1 VLDNIPFAI
10 PFKIGVC
17 NFVFNDAML
26 LYKEVFDMGRGLW
39 LANVKHELYPNPHVY
54 ATQGRFSIF
63 LLITLLMH
71 DLQDMA

>member
-1 VLDNIPFAI
+1 VLDNIPFTI
-10 PFKIGVC
+10 PFKIGVR
-17 NFVFNDAML
+17 NFVFNDVM
-26 LYKEVFDMGRGLW
+26 LYKEIFDMGCRLW

>member
-1 VLDNIPFAI
+1 MV
-10 PFKIGVC
+10 
-17 NFVFNDAML
+17 
-26 LYKEVFDMGRGLW
+26 RRLW
-39 LANVKHELYPNPHVY
+39 LANVKHELCLNPHVY